1 MGWAAIITLI
11 IELVGPY
18 LMEWLKQLLERWLS
32 RAAADLPAP
41 ATGADVVGLFDAAID
56 RLPRLAFA
64 RRALLRAVKRVAEPR
79 AESMAHGVSVS
90 PLSPAEVADLADI
103 AWVAD
108 AEIGGA

>member
-1 MGWAAIITLI
+1 MGWAAVIAMI

-41 ATGADVVGLFDAAID
+41 ATGGDVVGLFDAAID

-79 AESMAHGVSVS
+79 AAALLAGTVGGLTISEMDDLKDAAGAVE
-90 PLSPAEVADLADI
+90 AEV
-103 AWVAD
+103 V
-108 AEIGGA
+108 GA